1 MGRKSK
7 KIYDPVGNYCVFC
20 HKFNPY
26 ETDQYNI
33 VGKRSKIKYK
43 VRFHQSC
50 LMKYNEEQRK
60 KRGE

>member
-1 MGRKSK
+1 MRRKSK

-26 ETDQYNI
+26 EIDQYNI
-33 VGKRSKIKYK
+33 VGKRYK

-50 LMKYNEEQRK
+50 LMRYNQEQRK
-60 KRGE
+60 KREG